1 VTFRL
6 VELRSGAAERE
17 AVATGVVAAGLAA
30 IALWAGPPGTDL
42 AAHVYQRLFFLE
54 HGFAI
59 WNNFWYAGRYS
70 FITYSLLYYP
80 LAALVGIKLLAL
92 ASIAAAAYAFSL
104 LVVRQWAAPGK
115 VSARTFAVVWPAIV
129 LSAAFP
135 FVLGAAL
142 ALLALCALQDGHRKR
157 FGVLAVLALAASP
170 LAFILLIVLAAGP
183 AFVRRSPRSLVGPAA
198 VLAAGCL
205 AELVLVRLFP
215 SGGRYP
221 FHLSDLVPALAF
233 CGLGIVATWRVERAR
248 VLGGMFVAYG
258 LACLAAYAVPSDVGS
273 NISRLRYAAIP
284 IAVLVAGVRGW
295 KPARVVV
302 PILALALVWNG
313 TAVAHTIARA
323 AGDPAANQTYWQPA
337 ISFLQHNLSPSFRV
351 EAVDTAGHWPAE
363 YLPEAGIPIVRG
375 WYRQDDYPENKLL
388 YDEFGARAYRAW
400 LRELGVRYVVLA
412 AATPDYSAKAE
423 ADLLRSGHSGLVPVF
438 RSPTVTV
445 YELRHAR
452 PIVTGPAKAHVVSF
466 IPSAALLY
474 VQRAGTYRVAVRYSQ
489 YWLAKPGCV
498 RRSHN
503 GMLLVSVRHGGLV
516 NLVFRVSAERA
527 LETIAGLHA
536 PRCSR

>member
-1 VTFRL
+1 MTFRL
-6 VELRSGAAERE
+6 VELRSGAPERE
-17 AVATGVVAAGLAA
+17 AVATGIVAAGLAA

-70 FITYSLLYYP
+70 FVTYSLLYYP
-80 LAALVGIKLLAL
+80 LAALLGIKLLAL

-115 VSARTFAVVWPAIV
+115 LSARTFAVVWPAIV

-135 FVLGAAL
+135 FLLGAAL

-170 LAFILLIVLAAGP
+170 LAFILLIVVAAGP
-183 AFVRRSPRSLVGPAA
+183 AFVRRSPRSFVGPAA
-198 VLAAGCL
+198 VLVAGCI
-205 AELVLVRLFP
+205 AELLLVRLFP

-233 CGLGIVATWRVERAR
+233 CGLGIAATWRVERAR
-248 VLGGMFVAYG
+248 VLGGVFVAYG

-313 TAVAHTIARA
+313 TAVAHTIART
-323 AGDPAANQTYWQPA
+323 AGDPAANEKYWQPA

-351 EAVDTAGHWPAE
+351 EAVDTTGHWPAE

-375 WYRQDDYPENKLL
+375 WYRQDDFPENKLL
-388 YDEFGARAYRAW
+388 YDEFGPRAYRAW

-423 ADLLRSGHSGLVPVF
+423 ADLLRSGQSGLVPIF

-445 YELRHAR
+445 YKLPHAR

-516 NLVFRVSAERA
+516 SLVFRVSAERA
-527 LETIAGLHA
+527 LETIAGLDA